1 VRRVSANAQLILL
14 AMIALSTSE
23 VCFAPETCIDRNVT
37 GGTSGAASE
46 STSNNG
52 GTPVA
57 LYIFIPVGIL
67 AVVSVA
73 VCAFVWYKRRQAA
86 PGFNEL
92 DLLEDDSLAAA
103 EVNDEEENN

>member
-1 VRRVSANAQLILL
+1 MRRVSANALHILL

-23 VCFAPETCIDRNVT
+23 VFFTPETCIDRNMT

-46 STSNNG
+46 STSDNG

-57 LYIFIPVGIL
+57 LYIFVPVGIL
-67 AVVSVA
+67 AVVSVG
-73 VCAFVWYKRRQAA
+73 VCAFVWYKRRQAAA

-92 DLLEDDSLAAA
+92 DLLEDDSLAA
-103 EVNDEEENN
+103 EEDEANN